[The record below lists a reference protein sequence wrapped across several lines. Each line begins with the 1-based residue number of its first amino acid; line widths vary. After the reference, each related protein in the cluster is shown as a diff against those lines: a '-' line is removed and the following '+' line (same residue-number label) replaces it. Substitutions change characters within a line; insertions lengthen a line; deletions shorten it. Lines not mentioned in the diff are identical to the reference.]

1 MANDTQETQ
10 ETKAAKAVITISPE
24 AYSEARKVASSEASW
39 KWVLLTYL
47 KKNQG
52 CTQKALYKATRADD
66 VPEAKMK
73 KNLASQFTYLRD
85 EGAFIENDN
94 GKIYA
99 LTEPVNGSI
108 QLIPGMESR
117 AKRLGLIK

>member
-1 MANDTQETQ
+1 MANDTQET
-10 ETKAAKAVITISPE
+10 KAVNTPIIISPE
-24 AYSEARKVASSEASW
+24 AFSKARKVAGSEASW
-39 KWVLLTYL
+39 KWVILAYL
-47 KKNQG
+47 KNNQG
-52 CTQKALYKATRADD
+52 CTQKALYKATRTEDTT
-66 VPEAKMK
+66 ELKMK
-73 KNLASQFTYLRD
+73 KNLASQFTHLRD

-108 QLIPGMESR
+108 RLIPGMESR

>member
-1 MANDTQETQ
+1 MANATQ
-10 ETKAAKAVITISPE
+10 ETKAVNTSITISPE
-24 AYSEARKVASSEASW
+24 AFSKARKVASSEASW
-39 KWVLLTYL
+39 KWVLLAYL
-47 KKNQG
+47 KNNQG
-52 CTQKALYKATRADD
+52 CTQKALYKATRTEDIT
-66 VPEAKMK
+66 EAKMK

>member
-1 MANDTQETQ
+1 MANNTQ
-10 ETKAAKAVITISPE
+10 ETKAVNTSITISPE
-24 AYSEARKVASSEASW
+24 AFSKARKVASSEASW
-39 KWVLLTYL
+39 KWVLLAYL
-47 KKNQG
+47 KNNQG

-66 VPEAKMK
+66 LPEAKMK

>member
-1 MANDTQETQ
+1 MANDTQ

-24 AYSEARKVASSEASW
+24 AYSEARKVAGSEASW

-66 VPEAKMK
+66 IPEAKMK
-73 KNLASQFTYLRD
+73 KSLASQFTYLRD